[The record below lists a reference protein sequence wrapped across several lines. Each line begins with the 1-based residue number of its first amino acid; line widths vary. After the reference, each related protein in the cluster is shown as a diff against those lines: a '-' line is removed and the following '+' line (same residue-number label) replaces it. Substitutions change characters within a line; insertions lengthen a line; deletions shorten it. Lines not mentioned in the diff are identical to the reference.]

1 MILFLQGNLVGLL
14 NWPAPR
20 IQMVAL
26 KASTDFCVVVHSVYR
41 VSCQLGKVLNHLI
54 LVPHKRLKREPII
67 GSFVYPPMCQYRGV
81 IGTQATSL
89 LLQGSHHSILQ
100 ETIDGDFQRLE
111 NSMTALEKLVSS
123 LDEIVLQNRRG
134 LYLLFL
140 QQGGLCVAF
149 EQNVVYMQ
157 KIQRLVEKHGQIKEK
172 ITDSYRNLKD
182 STKVYPVGLPN
193 QPA

>member
-1 MILFLQGNLVGLL
+1 MTHNELTSDCWLLLNVKPITMMALLIMPQSLNLQKLSNCRQQQTGPSWITLQSVKWQGLRIGQKVLQEYSCLCFQTIPWDYPVGMILFLQGNLVGLL

-89 LLQGSHHSILQ
+89 LL
-100 ETIDGDFQRLE
+100 
-111 NSMTALEKLVSS
+111 
-123 LDEIVLQNRRG
+123 
-134 LYLLFL
+134 
-140 QQGGLCVAF
+140 
-149 EQNVVYMQ
+149 
-157 KIQRLVEKHGQIKEK
+157 
-172 ITDSYRNLKD
+172 
-182 STKVYPVGLPN
+182 
-193 QPA
+193 